1 MESCRQLIINLLW
14 IFCNIAVLCPSIY
27 GAEGVNAT
35 ELLDR
40 FDRGSGSKGT
50 MGKDANRE
58 VLRFVLRLLTSR
70 MEDEM
75 KTSTCAP
82 LNGHTS
88 RIFLI

>member
-40 FDRGSGSKGT
+40 FDRGSGSQGNYGEGCKSGGT
-50 MGKDANRE
+50 S
-58 VLRFVLRLLTSR
+58 LRLEASN
-70 MEDEM
+70 E
-75 KTSTCAP
+75 S
-82 LNGHTS
+82 NGG
-88 RIFLI
+88 